1 MKIKLNTGYQSPST
15 FSGTKKWMD
24 INNNVHDIELTDT
37 VTESDNQKESTKT
50 ALNKNKVKEI
60 YKNSHLCFE

>member
-1 MKIKLNTGYQSPST
+1 
-15 FSGTKKWMD
+15 MD

-37 VTESDNQKESTKT
+37 VTESDNQKESNKT

>member
-1 MKIKLNTGYQSPST
+1 
-15 FSGTKKWMD
+15 MD
-24 INNNVHDIELTDT
+24 INNNVHDIELTDI